1 MEQVH
6 MEYRERVVW
15 KVNKFNFLNEKV
27 EKFTSRWGKNL
38 LNVRSANYLKQK
50 MFLALLMHSQVI
62 HRNNLTLSRIKL
74 PLDLNQARNY
84 T

>member
-1 MEQVH
+1 MELSNMEQVH

-27 EKFTSRWGKNL
+27 EKFTSRWSKNL

-50 MFLALLMHSQVI
+50 NFKYCL
-62 HRNNLTLSRIKL
+62 
-74 PLDLNQARNY
+74 
-84 T
+84 